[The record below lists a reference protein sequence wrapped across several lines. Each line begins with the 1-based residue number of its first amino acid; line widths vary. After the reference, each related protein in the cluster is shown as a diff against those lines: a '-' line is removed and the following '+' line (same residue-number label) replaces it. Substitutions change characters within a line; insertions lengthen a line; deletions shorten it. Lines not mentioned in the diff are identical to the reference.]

1 MNTYDNSEKLND
13 WAKIDTGKHLH
24 ISLAKSGL
32 QGYYCIGCTK
42 EMQAVKRKN
51 PQHKD
56 YFRHNA
62 TNVDK
67 DSVECTFSSEEYRE
81 RLAGQ
86 IFARLKAINLPPVYK
101 YPPTNEIGNPNL
113 LSEKMRLEA
122 SSVKLNISF
131 FENEMGELNWGK
143 KPVIDDENILFKP
156 DVTFFDSNDK
166 PILLIEFVTKH
177 KVTDE
182 KKGMFKRLGINT
194 VQIIVPRASEEEIE
208 QKITSVQRVK
218 WVYNETESNTKYIP
232 IQQGDSERVPDID
245 EEQRKLFEESY
256 ACRAA
261 QLKNLI
267 RSIRRSVASQP
278 YKRAVRQFEL
288 EIERVE
294 SVAKTDRSRLE
305 ELERNCEKEVLGE
318 IAPTEV
324 EIEQGF
330 SNLEQHQVRFEEYF
344 GGLEDRYIGARE
356 RLIEQAETLERAIR
370 EQLDQGAGG
379 EALGAIY
386 EARHGGLQRD
396 TERIRNNIGNL
407 IEEEENFRRYSEFLQ
422 IEEFDRFESAKFDE
436 SANFEQRKRRIEEA
450 RIKIESEIGDSGEI
464 TGAGAR
470 GIDAEFEILRN
481 AAIER
486 ISQRDTSGNTEL
498 SKRIESVLAI
508 RGFLSSYD
516 ERTNAYKR
524 YKSYL
529 ELVRGGAWKTW

>member
-13 WAKIDTGKHLH
+13 WAKINTGKHLH

-32 QGYYCIGCTK
+32 QGYYCIGCSK

-51 PQHKD
+51 PHHKD

-67 DSVECTFSSEEYRE
+67 DSVECTFSSEKYRE

-143 KPVIDDENILFKP
+143 NPVIYDENILFNP

-232 IQQGDSERVPDID
+232 IQQGDSERIPNID

>member
-1 MNTYDNSEKLND
+1 MHIVDNSETLND
-13 WAKIDTGKHLH
+13 WAKTTNGKHLH

-32 QGYYCIGCTK
+32 QGYYCIGCSK

-101 YPPTNEIGNPNL
+101 YPTTNEIGNPNL

-143 KPVIDDENILFKP
+143 NPVIDDENILFKP

-166 PILLIEFVTKH
+166 PILLIEFVTRH

-182 KKGMFKRLGINT
+182 KKAIFKKLGINT

-232 IQQGDSERVPDID
+232 IQQGDSERIPNID

-356 RLIEQAETLERAIR
+356 RLIEQAETLDRAIR

-379 EALGAIY
+379 EALGAVY
-386 EARHGGLQRD
+386 EARHGVLQRD

-407 IEEEENFRRYSEFLQ
+407 IEEEENFRRYIEFLQ
-422 IEEFDRFESAKFDE
+422 IEEFDRFESANFDE
-436 SANFEQRKRRIEEA
+436 SASFEQRKRRIEEA

-464 TGAGAR
+464 TVAGAR
-470 GIDAEFEILRN
+470 GIDTEFEILRN

-486 ISQRDTSGNTEL
+486 ISQRDSSGNTEL

>member
-1 MNTYDNSEKLND
+1 MHNADNSEKLND
-13 WAKIDTGKHLH
+13 WAKTTNGKHLH
-24 ISLAKSGL
+24 ISFAKSGL
-32 QGYYCIGCTK
+32 QGYYCIGCSK

-56 YFRHNA
+56 YYRHNA
-62 TNVDK
+62 ANVDK
-67 DSVECTFSSEEYRE
+67 DIVECTFSSEEYRE
-81 RLAGQ
+81 RLAGH
-86 IFARLKAINLPPVYK
+86 IFARLKVINLPPVYK
-101 YPPTNEIGNPNL
+101 YPPADEIGAPNL

-122 SSVKLNISF
+122 SHVKLNISF
-131 FENEMGELNWGK
+131 FENEVGELNWDK
-143 KPVIDDENILFKP
+143 NLITEDENILFKP
-156 DVTFFDSNDK
+156 DVAFFDNDYK

-182 KKGMFKRLGINT
+182 KKAMLKRLGINT

-232 IQQGDSERVPDID
+232 IQQGDSERVSDID

-261 QLKNLI
+261 QIGNLV
-267 RSIRRSVASQP
+267 RSIRRCVASQP

-294 SVAKTDRSRLE
+294 SVRKTDRSRLE
-305 ELERNCEKEVLGE
+305 ELERGYEREVLTE

-330 SNLEQHQVRFEEYF
+330 SNLEQHQVRFEEYL

-356 RLIEQAETLERAIR
+356 RLIEQAGILERAIR

-379 EALGAIY
+379 EALGAVY

-407 IEEEENFRRYSEFLQ
+407 IEEEENFRRYSELLQ

-464 TGAGAR
+464 TDAGAR
-470 GIDAEFEILRN
+470 GIDTEFEILRN
-481 AAIER
+481 EAIER

-516 ERTNAYKR
+516 ERTNSYKR

-529 ELVRGGAWKTW
+529 EFVRGGTWKKW

>member
-245 EEQRKLFEESY
+245 EEQRKVFEESY